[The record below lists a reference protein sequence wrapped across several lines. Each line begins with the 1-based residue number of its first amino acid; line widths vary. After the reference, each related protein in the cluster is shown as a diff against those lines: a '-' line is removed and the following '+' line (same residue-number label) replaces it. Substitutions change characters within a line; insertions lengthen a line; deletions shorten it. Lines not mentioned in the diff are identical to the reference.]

1 MKIKTRIQ
9 LFSTIFLFLIM
20 LLVNMFI
27 YIIFQTLLYK
37 DVLSKTT
44 ANVEQAA
51 SSIQTVNTEAA
62 IENMVRAYVPAD
74 GMIQVIGANEA
85 VLTSTKNA
93 DYAKLSN
100 KFETKQTAK
109 IFKENN
115 RIFAV
120 SNMPIIWQDG
130 KVVALVMAENIEST
144 RHILGI
150 LRFILIA
157 ASIIIIIPT
166 YFAGRFL
173 SNLLLSPI
181 QVMIQTMEE
190 IQSSGSFKQ
199 ISLDLRKKDELYQ
212 LGTTFNK
219 MITLLKTQFERQQQF
234 VSDASHELKTPL
246 TVIESYANMLK
257 RWGKKREDVLEEAV
271 EAIHSES
278 IRMKELT
285 NQMLELAS
293 EDSQLNLESETID
306 LAAIAVESAKNMEM
320 AYKRTITITG
330 ARENVLIKGDK
341 HKIKQLLFIFL
352 DNAVKYSKDTIT
364 INLSK
369 TDTIRCEVIDNGP
382 GMAKEDIDHI
392 FERFYRVDKA
402 RSRETGGAGL
412 GLSIAQKIVKAHA
425 GEIQVESKVGE
436 GTKMICIF
444 PRIDQ

>member
-1 MKIKTRIQ
+1 
-9 LFSTIFLFLIM
+9 
-20 LLVNMFI
+20 
-27 YIIFQTLLYK
+27 
-37 DVLSKTT
+37 
-44 ANVEQAA
+44 
-51 SSIQTVNTEAA
+51 
-62 IENMVRAYVPAD
+62 
-74 GMIQVIGANEA
+74 
-85 VLTSTKNA
+85 
-93 DYAKLSN
+93 
-100 KFETKQTAK
+100 
-109 IFKENN
+109 
-115 RIFAV
+115 
-120 SNMPIIWQDG
+120 
-130 KVVALVMAENIEST
+130 
-144 RHILGI
+144 
-150 LRFILIA
+150 
-157 ASIIIIIPT
+157 
-166 YFAGRFL
+166 
-173 SNLLLSPI
+173 
-181 QVMIQTMEE
+181 MEE

>member
-157 ASIIIIIPT
+157 ASI
-166 YFAGRFL
+166 
-173 SNLLLSPI
+173 
-181 QVMIQTMEE
+181 
-190 IQSSGSFKQ
+190 
-199 ISLDLRKKDELYQ
+199 
-212 LGTTFNK
+212 
-219 MITLLKTQFERQQQF
+219 
-234 VSDASHELKTPL
+234 
-246 TVIESYANMLK
+246 
-257 RWGKKREDVLEEAV
+257 
-271 EAIHSES
+271 
-278 IRMKELT
+278 
-285 NQMLELAS
+285 
-293 EDSQLNLESETID
+293 
-306 LAAIAVESAKNMEM
+306 
-320 AYKRTITITG
+320 
-330 ARENVLIKGDK
+330 
-341 HKIKQLLFIFL
+341 
-352 DNAVKYSKDTIT
+352 
-364 INLSK
+364 
-369 TDTIRCEVIDNGP
+369 
-382 GMAKEDIDHI
+382 
-392 FERFYRVDKA
+392 
-402 RSRETGGAGL
+402 
-412 GLSIAQKIVKAHA
+412 
-425 GEIQVESKVGE
+425 
-436 GTKMICIF
+436 
-444 PRIDQ
+444 